1 MRNSQKYY
9 KKRGGA
15 GEVPDAMPPAM
26 PEAMPQ
32 AIPDA
37 NAMPPANA
45 PVDPKCCPC
54 PTEPPIEEKKSIAE
68 KSENFVQEKQAAAVA
83 AVTGQIDGAKA
94 AVTDKAQGFVA
105 SLNKMVGNEPAP
117 AVGGGRKRTKRS
129 KSKRTQKHKRSN
141 HKRSKSKRTKRSK
154 SKRTKKSKRSKRSK
168 SKRT

>member
-1 MRNSQKYY
+1 MRNSQKHY

-15 GEVPDAMPPAM
+15 GEVPDAMPQAM
-26 PEAMPQ
+26 PEANAIPQ
-32 AIPDA
+32 ANAMPD
-37 NAMPPANA
+37 AMPPANA

-68 KSENFVQEKQAAAVA
+68 RSENFVQEKQAAAVA

-117 AVGGGRKRTKRS
+117 AVGGGRKRT
-129 KSKRTQKHKRSN
+129 QKHKRT
-141 HKRSKSKRTKRSK
+141 KRSKSKRTKRSK
-154 SKRTKKSKRSKRSK
+154 SKRTKRSKSKRTKRSKSKRSK

>member
-1 MRNSQKYY
+1 MRNSQKYN

-15 GEVPDAMPPAM
+15 GEVPEAM
-26 PEAMPQ
+26 PEAVPQ
-32 AIPDA
+32 
-37 NAMPPANA
+37 AMPPANA

-68 KSENFVQEKQAAAVA
+68 RSENFVQEKQAAAVA

-117 AVGGGRKRTKRS
+117 AVGGGRKRTQKHKRS
-129 KSKRTQKHKRSN
+129 NHKRSNHKRSN
-141 HKRSKSKRTKRSK
+141 HKRSKSKRTQKHKRTKRTKRSK
-154 SKRTKKSKRSKRSK
+154 SKRT
-168 SKRT
+168 

>member
-1 MRNSQKYY
+1 MRNSQKYN

-15 GEVPDAMPPAM
+15 GEVPEAMPPAI
-26 PEAMPQ
+26 PEANAM
-32 AIPDA
+32 PDA

-68 KSENFVQEKQAAAVA
+68 RSENFVQEKQAAAVA

-117 AVGGGRKRTKRS
+117 AVGGGRKRT
-129 KSKRTQKHKRSN
+129 QKHKRT
-141 HKRSKSKRTKRSK
+141 KRSKSKRTKRSK
-154 SKRTKKSKRSKRSK
+154 SKRTKRSKSKRTKRSKSKRSK

>member
-1 MRNSQKYY
+1 MRNSQKYN

-15 GEVPDAMPPAM
+15 GEVP
-26 PEAMPQ
+26 EAMPQ
-32 AIPDA
+32 AMPDA
-37 NAMPPANA
+37 NAIPQANAMPPAMPPANA

-68 KSENFVQEKQAAAVA
+68 RSENFVQEKQAAAVA

-117 AVGGGRKRTKRS
+117 AVGGGRKRT
-129 KSKRTQKHKRSN
+129 QKHKRSN
-141 HKRSKSKRTKRSK
+141 HKRSNHKRSNHKRTKRTQKHKRTKRTKRSK
-154 SKRTKKSKRSKRSK
+154 SKRT
-168 SKRT
+168 

>member
-1 MRNSQKYY
+1 MRNSQKHY

-15 GEVPDAMPPAM
+15 GEVPEAM
-26 PEAMPQ
+26 PEAVPQAMPQ
-32 AIPDA
+32 AMPD
-37 NAMPPANA
+37 AMPPANA

-68 KSENFVQEKQAAAVA
+68 RSENFVQEKQAAAVA

-117 AVGGGRKRTKRS
+117 AVGGGRKRTQKHKRSNHKRSNHKRS
-129 KSKRTQKHKRSN
+129 KSKRTQK

-154 SKRTKKSKRSKRSK
+154 SKRT
-168 SKRT
+168 

>member
-1 MRNSQKYY
+1 MRNSQKYN

-15 GEVPDAMPPAM
+15 GEVPEANAM
-26 PEAMPQ
+26 
-32 AIPDA
+32 PDA
-37 NAMPPANA
+37 NAIPQANAMPDAMPPANA

-68 KSENFVQEKQAAAVA
+68 RSENFVQEKQAAAVA

-117 AVGGGRKRTKRS
+117 AVGGGRKRT
-129 KSKRTQKHKRSN
+129 QKHKRSN
-141 HKRSKSKRTKRSK
+141 HKRSNHKRTKRTQKHKRTKRTKRSK
-154 SKRTKKSKRSKRSK
+154 SKRT
-168 SKRT
+168 